1 MATEKVI
8 KLKVENGEAVLAVDE
23 LNKALKETNK
33 NTDNLNETVEAGTES
48 LDKFT
53 KGGVSAMKGLY
64 KGVQTAI
71 GSMKTLKGAIIA
83 TGIGALVAVVGSLA
97 AYFTQTERGGDKL
110 NVIMTA
116 MGAVIGKLTD
126 VVVHLGEKIVSVFEN
141 PKKALE
147 DFGNALKTNL
157 TNRIQ
162 GLLEFIPS
170 LGKAISLVLD
180 GKFKEAGKVAVDAV
194 GKVGLGVENVTGKI
208 GAAGEALVK
217 FGKDAAAAAAEGAR
231 IGNILNDVEDAER
244 ELLVLRAKANKQII
258 EARFIADDLTKST
271 EERIAAVQ
279 RASKLEEQVFA
290 KELKAARQKAQALK
304 DQAAISEV
312 TEEQLVAIAEAQARV
327 LDLEADSIRR
337 QKKLQSE
344 INSLRNEEKTRLAE
358 IDKVRADA
366 QKKEEDYLKF
376 IMQGDKEL
384 IESLNQRRAAQIK
397 SLEEFQVALN
407 RLRGVA
413 QTEKE
418 KEIAQIDADA
428 KAALDA
434 LIASG
439 KATADQAAI
448 ITAEQRKAER
458 LVNEKYDKLDEQRQM
473 ANNAKK
479 LELAGQAFGAL
490 AQLAESFSKGD
501 EKNAKKVFNITK
513 ALRLGEAV
521 ANTAAAVMNQ
531 LASTPGPAGF
541 VQAGIAAITG
551 AAQIATIAK
560 SKFEPS
566 KTTADPIAPVPSAG
580 GAGGGNNISFNG
592 IEQDVPSFNPSQPS
606 GGSNI
611 SFDGRT
617 QQPKPSPIINV
628 EAPEINP
635 NITVNPE
642 VSINPTITPNVSLS
656 PRVSVMPN
664 ISITPNISL
673 AGVGQNPF
681 AEMFNKPMQAYVV
694 NQQMNNNNM
703 LERRIRTSSNFG
715 G

>member
-23 LNKALKETNK
+23 LNKALKDTNK
-33 NTDNLNETVEAGTES
+33 KADDLNDTVEAGTEA

-64 KGVQTAI
+64 KGVQTAV

-126 VVVHLGEKIVSVFEN
+126 VVIHLGEKIVSVFEN

-157 TNRIQ
+157 TNRIK

-290 KELKAARQKAQALK
+290 KELKAARQKAKALK
-304 DQAAISEV
+304 DQAAISET
-312 TEEQLVAIAEAQARV
+312 TEEQFVAIAEAQARV

-358 IDKVRADA
+358 VDKVRADA

-384 IESLNQRRAAQIK
+384 IESLNQRRAAQVK
-397 SLEEFQVALN
+397 SLEEFQAALN
-407 RLRGVA
+407 RLRGVG
-413 QTEKE
+413 QTERE
-418 KEIAQIDADA
+418 KELAQVKVDA

-458 LVNEKYDKLDEQRQM
+458 LVNEKYDKLDQQRQM

-541 VQAGIAAITG
+541 VQAGIAAVTG

-566 KTTADPIAPVPSAG
+566 KTTADPIATVPSAG
-580 GAGGGNNISFNG
+580 ATGGGAGNISFNG
-592 IEQDVPSFNPSQPS
+592 IQQDAASFNSSQPS

-617 QQPKPSPIINV
+617 QPQPSPIINV

-635 NITVNPE
+635 V
-642 VSINPTITPNVSLS
+642 ITPAITLS

-664 ISITPNISL
+664 ISLTPNISL
-673 AGVGQNPF
+673 AGIGQNPF

-703 LERRIRTSSNFG
+703 LERRIRTSANFG

>member
-126 VVVHLGEKIVSVFEN
+126 VVIHLGEKIVSVFEN

-258 EARFIADDLTKST
+258 EARFIADDATKST

-279 RASKLEEQVFA
+279 RASKLEEEVA
-290 KELKAARQKAQALK
+290 SKELKAARLKAKALK

-344 INSLRNEEKTRLAE
+344 LNSLRNEEKTRLAE
-358 IDKVRADA
+358 VDKVRTEA
-366 QKKEEDYLKF
+366 QKKEEDYQKF
-376 IMQGDKEL
+376 IIKVDKEL
-384 IESLNQRRAAQIK
+384 IDSLNQRRAAQIK
-397 SLEEFQVALN
+397 SLEEFQAALN
-407 RLRGVA
+407 RLRGVG
-413 QTEKE
+413 QTERDRE
-418 KEIAQIDADA
+418 LAQIKVDA

-439 KATADQAAI
+439 EATIYEAER

-458 LVNEKYDKLDEQRQM
+458 LVNEKYDRLDEQRQRE
-473 ANNAKK
+473 NNAKK
-479 LELAGQAFGAL
+479 LELAAQAFGAL
-490 AQLAESFSKGD
+490 AQLSEALSKGD
-501 EKNAKKVFNITK
+501 EKNAEKSFKITK

-521 ANTAAAVMNQ
+521 ASTAAAIMGQ
-531 LASTPGPAGF
+531 LAVPLDQLTGANF
-541 VQAGIAAITG
+541 VKAGIVAVTG
-551 AAQIATIAK
+551 AAQIATIAR
-560 SKFEPS
+560 SKYQSTAQSPTPPS
-566 KTTADPIAPVPSAG
+566 TPSA
-580 GAGGGNNISFNG
+580 GAGGGGF
-592 IEQDVPSFNPSQPS
+592 
-606 GGSNI
+606 
-611 SFDGRT
+611 
-617 QQPKPSPIINV
+617 
-628 EAPEINP
+628 
-635 NITVNPE
+635 
-642 VSINPTITPNVSLS
+642 
-656 PRVSVMPN
+656 
-664 ISITPNISL
+664 TPNISFT
-673 AGVGQNPF
+673 GIGQNPLSGIF
-681 AEMFNKPMQAYVV
+681 DRPMQAYVV

>member
-8 KLKVENGEAVLAVDE
+8 KLKVENGQAILAVDE
-23 LNKALKETNK
+23 LNKALKETN
-33 NTDNLNETVEAGTES
+33 TQADNLDNTIDAGTEA

-53 KGGVSAMKGLY
+53 KGGVSAMKGLISGA
-64 KGVQTAI
+64 KTAI
-71 GSMKTLKGAIIA
+71 ATMTTLKGAIIA
-83 TGIGALVAVVGSLA
+83 TGIGALVAIVGSLA

-126 VVVHLGEKIVSVFEN
+126 IIIHLGEKIVSIFEN
-141 PKKALE
+141 PKKALQ
-147 DFGNALKTNL
+147 DFGKLLKENI

-162 GLLEFIPS
+162 GLLEWFPA
-170 LGKAISLVLD
+170 LGKAMSLVFK
-180 GKFKEAGKVAVDAV
+180 GQFKEAGKVAVDAV
-194 GKVGLGVENVTGKI
+194 AKVGLGVENITDKI

-217 FGKDAAAAAAEGAR
+217 FGKDTAAAAAEGAR
-231 IGNILNDVEDAER
+231 IGNILNDIEDAER

-312 TEEQLVAIAEAQARV
+312 TEEQLVTIAEAQARV

-358 IDKVRADA
+358 VDKVRADA

-384 IESLNQRRAAQIK
+384 IESLNQRRAAQVK
-397 SLEEFQVALN
+397 SLEEFQAALS

-413 QTEKE
+413 QTDRQKE
-418 KEIAQIDADA
+418 LEQVKVDA

-439 KATADQAAI
+439 EATIYTASE
-448 ITAEQRKAER
+448 ITAAQRKAER
-458 LVNEKYDKLDEQRQM
+458 EVNEKYDKLDEQRQM

-490 AQLAESFSKGD
+490 AQLSETFAKGD
-501 EKNAKKVFNITK
+501 EKNARKAFGITK
-513 ALRLGEAV
+513 ALRLAEAV
-521 ANTAAAVMNQ
+521 ANTGAAILSQ

-541 VQAGIAAITG
+541 IQAGIAAATG
-551 AAQIATIAK
+551 ATQIATIAR
-560 SKFEPS
+560 SKFEPN
-566 KTTADPIAPVPSAG
+566 KTTAETPTVGSASAPT
-580 GAGGGNNISFNG
+580 GGGF
-592 IEQDVPSFNPSQPS
+592 
-606 GGSNI
+606 
-611 SFDGRT
+611 
-617 QQPKPSPIINV
+617 
-628 EAPEINP
+628 
-635 NITVNPE
+635 
-642 VSINPTITPNVSLS
+642 
-656 PRVSVMPN
+656 
-664 ISITPNISL
+664 TPNISFT
-673 AGVGQNPF
+673 GIGQNPLSGIF
-681 AEMFNKPMQAYVV
+681 DRPMQAYVV

-703 LERRIRTSSNFG
+703 LERRIRTSANFG

>member
-33 NTDNLNETVEAGTES
+33 NTDNLNEAVEAGTES

-64 KGVQTAI
+64 KGVQTAV

-97 AYFTQTERGGDKL
+97 AYFTKTEEGGDKL
-110 NVIMTA
+110 NVIMSA
-116 MGAVIGKLTD
+116 MGAVISKLTD
-126 VVVHLGEKIVSVFEN
+126 IVFSLGEKILSVFEN
-141 PKKALE
+141 PKKALQ
-147 DFGNALKTNL
+147 DFGKLLKENL
-157 TNRIQ
+157 TNRVQ
-162 GLLEFIPS
+162 GLLELIPS
-170 LGKAISLVLD
+170 LGKAIGLVLK
-180 GKFKEAGKVAVDAV
+180 GQFKEAGKVAVDAV
-194 GKVGLGVENVTGKI
+194 GKVGLGVENVTDKI
-208 GAAGEALVK
+208 GAAGKALVD
-217 FGKDAAAAAAEGAR
+217 FGKSAAAAAAEGAR

-271 EERIAAVQ
+271 EERVAAVQ

-304 DQAAISEV
+304 DQAKLAKPSE
-312 TEEQLVAIAEAQARV
+312 EALVAIAEAQARV

-358 IDKVRADA
+358 VDKVRADA

-397 SLEEFQVALN
+397 SLEEFQAALN

-418 KEIAQIDADA
+418 KELAQIDADA

-458 LVNEKYDKLDEQRQM
+458 LVNEKYDKLDRQRQLE
-473 ANNAKK
+473 NNAKK

-490 AQLAESFSKGD
+490 AQLAESFSKDD
-501 EKNAKKVFNITK
+501 EKNAKRAFGITK

-521 ANTAAAVMNQ
+521 ANTAAAIMTQ
-531 LASTPGPAGF
+531 LAVPQDALTGANF
-541 VQAGIAAITG
+541 VKAGIVAVTG
-551 AAQIATIAK
+551 AAQIATIAR
-560 SKFEPS
+560 SKY
-566 KTTADPIAPVPSAG
+566 
-580 GAGGGNNISFNG
+580 
-592 IEQDVPSFNPSQPS
+592 QPS
-606 GGSNI
+606 GGSAE
-611 SFDGRT
+611 T
-617 QQPKPSPIINV
+617 PSV
-628 EAPEINP
+628 GS
-635 NITVNPE
+635 
-642 VSINPTITPNVSLS
+642 VSTPAGGGGF
-656 PRVSVMPN
+656 
-664 ISITPNISL
+664 TPNISFT
-673 AGVGQNPF
+673 GIGQNPLSGIF
-681 AEMFNKPMQAYVV
+681 DRPMQAYVV